1 MDPEYS
7 LIGFGVIV
15 VLYAVVGLLAAA
27 GTLFIIRQNLGA
39 RGEQIFFGIF
49 LVLIAAFYLAFV
61 AYFENE
67 AAWRAETAAV
77 VVFTLVGAFGVRLP
91 VALAVGYPLHAVWD
105 LVHEIH
111 ALGLSVFDPGQ
122 LTATPLAY
130 GVFCATFDLVIAA
143 YAYQRRAE
151 WEAAWVPRPQQEP
164 QEPQLEPE
172 PQSEPQPEPR
182 SEQEATPPA

>member
-1 MDPEYS
+1 MDPQYS

-27 GTLFIIRQNLGA
+27 GTLFIVRQNLGPRA
-39 RGEQIFFGIF
+39 EQVFFGIF

-91 VALAVGYPLHAVWD
+91 VALVVGYPLHALWD

-111 ALGLSVFDPGQ
+111 ALGLSVFEPGQ

-130 GVFCATFDLVIAA
+130 GVFCAAFDVAIAA

-151 WEAAWVPRPQQEP
+151 WEAAWLPQPRQEP
-164 QEPQLEPE
+164 QEPQLQAE
-172 PQSEPQPEPR
+172 PQSGE
-182 SEQEATPPA
+182 EATPPA